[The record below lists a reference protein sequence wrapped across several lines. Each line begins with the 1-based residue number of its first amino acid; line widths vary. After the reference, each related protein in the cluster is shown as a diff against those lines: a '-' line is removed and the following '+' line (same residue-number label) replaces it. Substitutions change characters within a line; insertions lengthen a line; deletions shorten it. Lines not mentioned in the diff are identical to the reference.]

1 MALFKRKSIA
11 SHQETNRAYLVYAEW
26 GPNLSI
32 PRDQR
37 LRDEFP
43 QVDETKIQAW
53 ITEFDAVRGEISR
66 LAELGGPKTYSLQA
80 FGGIMRQKFPWMDE
94 PSLRFAHTV
103 MGYYA
108 FVDGYA

>member
-1 MALFKRKSIA
+1 MAFFKRKSRA
-11 SHQETNRAYLVYAEW
+11 SNQETNRAYLVYAEW

-32 PRDQR
+32 PRHQR

-43 QVDETKIQAW
+43 QADEATLQAW

-66 LAELGGPKTYSLQA
+66 LAEQGGPRTYSLKA
-80 FGGIMRQKFPWMDE
+80 FGAIMHQKFPWMDE
-94 PSLRFAHTV
+94 QSLRFAHTV